1 MTMRHIE
8 AAGDPFAVGLAIG
21 REGGRAFRE
30 VVRNLARY
38 RALQPMRGSGRL
50 GEIEAASRR
59 AFPELMREIDGI
71 AEGAEAPFEDVFLWN
86 CRGDLPGNAGF
97 TGAQGCTDVLIP
109 GDGTAGL
116 PAVIGHNEDD
126 AGELAGHGFM
136 ATARPAGGVAFASF
150 CGPGL
155 LPGHTFAVN
164 AAGLVQTINHIR
176 PRDQKAGIGRH
187 IIARAV
193 LGCRDIGSALALL
206 ARTDRAAGF
215 HHNLGIRGDA
225 RLWSV
230 EAPAGGCAVEE
241 AAGPRAHAN
250 HLVFDAFADAD
261 QEIAPSSRD
270 RQARADA
277 LIAGGALGRDPL
289 ALLRDTDGGD
299 YPICRKAAG
308 GRDTG
313 YTLATA
319 VYEIGADRVDWR
331 VYDDPAGAPILEG
344 RTEPSPE

>member
-1 MTMRHIE
+1 VTLRHIR
-8 AAGDPFAVGLAIG
+8 ADGDPFAVGFAIG
-21 REGGRAFRE
+21 REGGTAFRE

-50 GEIEAASRR
+50 AEIEAASRR

-71 AEGAEAPFEDVFLWN
+71 ADGAEVPFEDVFLWN

-109 GDGTAGL
+109 GDAATGL

-136 ATARPAGGVAFASF
+136 VTVEPAEGIGFTSF

-176 PRDQKAGIGRH
+176 PRDQKAGVGRH
-187 IIARAV
+187 IVARAV
-193 LGCRDIGSALALL
+193 LGCADIGTALTLL

-241 AAGPRAHAN
+241 ATAPRAHAN

-261 QEIAPSSRD
+261 QEIAPSSRR

-289 ALLRDTDGGD
+289 AVLRDTEGGD
-299 YPICRKAAG
+299 YPICRKVAG

-319 VYEIGADRVDWR
+319 VYEIGAGRVDWR
-331 VYDDPAGAPILEG
+331 VYDDLSRPPVLEG
-344 RTEPSPE
+344 RTDGAPE